1 MDPMII
7 PTIIMKMCNP
17 YKKQIRLFIPA
28 LLLLI
33 LSGVSF
39 AAAQKE
45 SYIVYVGTYTGHGSE
60 GIYAYRFD
68 EDTGKLSAIGL
79 AAETASPS
87 FLVLSRNEHF
97 LYAVNELENYQ
108 NKPSGGVSAFAIQ
121 PSGEKLT
128 FLNELPSRGEDPAHL
143 ALDRTGKYLL
153 VANYTSGNVTV
164 FPALKDGNLG
174 EASDFVQHHGSSV
187 NRERQEGPH
196 AHEIVMSPDN
206 RFALITDL
214 GLDEIFSYPFDSAKG
229 TLAEPHITKSHPGAG
244 PRHMVFSKDGK
255 FLYVIHELQSTI
267 VVYSYLPADG
277 RLKELQTISAL
288 PGDFKGKSTAAEI
301 ALSPSGKFLYA
312 SNRGSDSIAVFS
324 VDSAKG
330 TLKPVES
337 DSVLGKTP
345 RDFVIDPSGRFLL
358 VPNQDSGN
366 IVVYRIDQASGH
378 LTPTGDQTKLSSP
391 VCLQFLY

>member
-1 MDPMII
+1 
-7 PTIIMKMCNP
+7 MKMFTL
-17 YKKQIRLFIPA
+17 YKKQIRFFMPV
-28 LLLLI
+28 LLLVV

-39 AAAQKE
+39 AAGQQKE
-45 SYIVYVGTYTGHGSE
+45 SFIVYVGTYTGHGSQ

-68 EDTGKLSAIGL
+68 EGTGKLSAIGL

-87 FLVLSRNEHF
+87 FLVLSNNKHF

-108 NKPSGGVSAFAIQ
+108 GKPSGGVSAFAIQ

-153 VANYTSGNVTV
+153 VANYTSGNVAV
-164 FPALKDGNLG
+164 FPVLKDGSLG
-174 EASDFVQHHGSSV
+174 DATAFVQHHGSGV

-214 GLDEIFSYPFDSAKG
+214 GLDEIFSYPFNAAKG
-229 TLAEPHITKSHPGAG
+229 TLGEPHITKSHPGAG
-244 PRHMVFSKDGK
+244 PRHMVFSKDGR

-267 VVYSYLPADG
+267 VVYSYQRADG
-277 RLKELQTISAL
+277 GLKELQTLSAL
-288 PGDFKGKSTAAEI
+288 PADFKGKSTAAEI
-301 ALSPSGKFLYA
+301 TLSPSGKFLYA

-324 VDSAKG
+324 VDSMKG
-330 TLKPVES
+330 TLKSVEF
-337 DSVLGKTP
+337 DPTMGKTP

-358 VPNQDSGN
+358 VANQDSGN
-366 IVVYRIDQASGH
+366 VVVYRINAASGR
-378 LTPTGDQTKLSSP
+378 LTPTGNQIEVSSP
-391 VCLQFLY
+391 VCLQFLN

>member
-1 MDPMII
+1 M
-7 PTIIMKMCNP
+7 
-17 YKKQIRLFIPA
+17 PA
-28 LLLLI
+28 LVLI
-33 LSGVSF
+33 VLSSVSF
-39 AAAQKE
+39 AAGQKN
-45 SYIVYVGTYTGHGSE
+45 SYIVYVGTYTGHGSQ

-68 EDTGKLSAIGL
+68 EGTGKLTSIGL

-87 FLVLSRNEHF
+87 FLALSSNKRF
-97 LYAVNELENYQ
+97 LYAVNELETYQ
-108 NKPSGGVSAFAIQ
+108 GKTSGGVSAFAIQ

-143 ALDRTGKYLL
+143 ALDHSGKYLL

-164 FPALKDGNLG
+164 FPVSKNGSLG
-174 EASDFVQHHGSSV
+174 EATAFVQHHGSSV
-187 NRERQEGPH
+187 NRDRQEGPH

-206 RFALITDL
+206 RFALVTDL
-214 GLDEIFSYPFDSAKG
+214 GLDEIFSYPFDSSKG
-229 TLAEPHITKSHPGAG
+229 TLGEPHITKSHPGAG
-244 PRHMVFSKDGK
+244 PRHMAFSKDGQ

-267 VVYSYLPADG
+267 VVYSYQPADG
-277 RLKELQTISAL
+277 GLKELQTISAL
-288 PGDFKGKSTAAEI
+288 PADFKGKSTAAEI

-324 VDSAKG
+324 VDSGNG
-330 TLKPVES
+330 TLKLIES

-358 VPNQDSGN
+358 VANQDSGN
-366 IVVYRIDQASGH
+366 IVAYRINQSSGH

>member
-1 MDPMII
+1 MGE
-7 PTIIMKMCNP
+7 TLIMKIFNL
-17 YKKQIRLFIPA
+17 YKKQIRFFMLA
-28 LLLLI
+28 LLLVV
-33 LSGVSF
+33 LSGMSF
-39 AAAQKE
+39 AAGQKE
-45 SYIVYVGTYTGHGSE
+45 SFIVYVGTYTGHGSQ

-68 EDTGKLSAIGL
+68 EGTGKLSAIGL

-87 FLVLSRNEHF
+87 FLVLSNNKHF

-108 NKPSGGVSAFAIQ
+108 GKPSGGVSAFAIQ

-164 FPALKDGNLG
+164 FPVLKDGSLG
-174 EASDFVQHHGSSV
+174 EATAFVQHHGSGV
-187 NRERQEGPH
+187 NHERQEGPH

-214 GLDEIFSYPFDSAKG
+214 GLDEIFSYPFNPAKG
-229 TLAEPHITKSHPGAG
+229 TLGEPHITKSHPGAG
-244 PRHMVFSKDGK
+244 PRHLVFSRDGK
-255 FLYVIHELQSTI
+255 FLYVIHELQST
-267 VVYSYLPADG
+267 VVAYSYHPEKG
-277 RLKELQTISAL
+277 ELKELQSISSL
-288 PGDFKGKSTAAEI
+288 PDDFKGKSTAGEI

-312 SNRGSDSIAVFS
+312 SNRGSDSIKVFS
-324 VDSAKG
+324 VDSIKG
-330 TLKPVES
+330 TLKPVEV

-358 VPNQDSGN
+358 AANQDSGN
-366 IVVYRIDQASGH
+366 IVVYRINQASGH
-378 LTPTGDQTKLSSP
+378 LTPTGDQTELSSP
-391 VCLQFLY
+391 VCLQFLH